1 MDWYYAQNN
10 QQKGPISEE
19 ELKDLLSSGVIS
31 MDSLVWKKGLPN
43 WTEAKKLPN
52 FKQNSVEWFYV
63 HNGKQHGPLTEDSL
77 KEELRSGRLPAD
89 SDVWCDQM
97 DDWTSANQ
105 LPLFAAVIPKA
116 PPPVPKPSLPLAGAP
131 PPRPQ
136 VSGGSNP
143 QPRPQPS
150 AAGSNPPPRPQP
162 AAAGSNPPPRPQPAA
177 AGSNPPPRAQPS
189 AAGSNQQPEPL
200 AQGTLPPPP
209 PPRTGTGPM
218 IPTYD
223 EMFNNPPPRVLPA
236 QPDSGGGKAVL
247 IMLLFLLLFGVGGV
261 AVFISS
267 GKEMIPG
274 LSSIL
279 QTKPS
284 ASVVPNPTNQPVV
297 PTAPANHPIPSTPA
311 STASAPGWNPP
322 EVTMTQPPDQRQALV
337 PGERFTR
344 KPPEPNV
351 DVFHGLQK
359 TKDLAGGDM

>member
-1 MDWYYAQNN
+1 LDWYYAQNN

-143 QPRPQPS
+143 QPRP
-150 AAGSNPPPRPQP
+150 
-162 AAAGSNPPPRPQPAA
+162 
-177 AGSNPPPRAQPS
+177 QPS